1 MDLRPGDKVDI
12 PVDTGEAEH
21 VLILQIA
28 AVTPFV
34 DLDRDHILTFHQV
47 FGDVELGIVVRA
59 LAVTYFLP
67 IDPDIE
73 GRVNPVEMEE
83 YLLTG
88 PVRGQG
94 EVPPVGPCRI
104 RLRKCGV
111 TPLGLDEGRIIQERI
126 CAVGI
131 QRSTVAL
138 HFPIGRH
145 VYLIPSRDIVLRGLE
160 TNRTVIGISYPVE
173 FPLPIE
179 KHVS

>member
-34 DLDRDHILTFHQV
+34 DLDRDNILTFHQV

-83 YLLTG
+83 YLFAGSIFMDSANTPDFSDPNTIVYGHNMKSGNMFGRLKKYLD
-88 PVRGQG
+88 RI
-94 EVPPVGPCRI
+94 EELNCRD
-104 RLRKCGV
+104 CESSAWG
-111 TPLGLDEGRIIQERI
+111 
-126 CAVGI
+126 
-131 QRSTVAL
+131 
-138 HFPIGRH
+138 
-145 VYLIPSRDIVLRGLE
+145 
-160 TNRTVIGISYPVE
+160 
-173 FPLPIE
+173 
-179 KHVS
+179 